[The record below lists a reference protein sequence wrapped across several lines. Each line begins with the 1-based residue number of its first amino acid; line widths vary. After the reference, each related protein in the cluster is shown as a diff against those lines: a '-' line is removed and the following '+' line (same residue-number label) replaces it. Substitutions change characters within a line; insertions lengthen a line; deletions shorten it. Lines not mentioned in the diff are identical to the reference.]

1 MTLTSVRGRI
11 SVHPRGFGF
20 FVTDAPH
27 ASTAISAFIT
37 PPDLNPFLDGDVV
50 KADVTTGD
58 GGRSSATNLVLVT
71 RSRAEVFGRVITRSG
86 RPYLSIDR
94 SVANTDWPLD
104 GASRLSDGTYAV
116 AEVAGDRVMLS
127 RVVPPDSDIGVERCI
142 ARHGLRAV
150 FNAEVEAAAGEAT
163 KAPISMNLR
172 RDLRNL
178 HTVTIDAAS
187 TRDIDD
193 ALSAY
198 PADADGA
205 LRVLVSIADVD
216 AFVQD
221 RSVLDREARLRGT
234 SVYLAGRVLPML
246 PESLS
251 ADAASLLEGKDRPAL
266 TVEMRIDPEGRI
278 TSVDIYESL
287 LRSHGRLTY
296 EAVDEFLTEGHS
308 PGVPASVESTLRWLR
323 TAAARLSSVRQTR
336 GGVNLAR
343 EEARIEVDARTGRP
357 TAVSEQRDT
366 AAHRLVERLMV
377 AANEAVAGW
386 LVARGL
392 PGIYRVH
399 DEPSA
404 ERVETLAKV
413 AHNFGFE
420 AGFGSRL
427 TPRALSAFE
436 AQFRDG
442 RFEPAIRTVL
452 GQALGPARY
461 TPDPGPHF
469 GLGAPLYLHFT
480 SPIRRYADLV
490 VHRIIKRYLEGQ
502 RNYDELRA
510 ELSVLAADCDR
521 SSAAAGK
528 AEAERY
534 RMLVARLFADRLGDD
549 VFGNVVALKPFGLV
563 VQMAGTGATGS
574 IAIDSLPGGPF
585 RLDIGAQALVGT
597 GHRFAVGDRVNATVA
612 SVNEELGRIDLVLR
626 S

>member
-1 MTLTSVRGRI
+1 MTATSLRGRI

-20 FVTDAPH
+20 FVTDAP
-27 ASTAISAFIT
+27 SAISAFVT
-37 PPDLNPFLDGDVV
+37 PPDLNAFLDGDIV

-71 RSRAEVFGRVITRSG
+71 RARAEVFGRLVLRLG
-86 RPYLSIDR
+86 RPFLNIDR
-94 SVANTDWPLD
+94 SVANTDWPLE
-104 GASRLSDGTYAV
+104 GASRLSEGTYIV
-116 AEVAGDRVMLS
+116 AEVAGDRLVVA
-127 RVVPPDSDIGVERCI
+127 RVLPPDSDLGVERCI

-150 FNAEVEAAAGEAT
+150 FNAEVEAAAEEASKRT
-163 KAPISMNLR
+163 ISTQMR

-178 HTVTIDAAS
+178 RTVTIDAAS

-216 AFVQD
+216 SFVTD

-246 PESLS
+246 PERLS

-266 TVEMRIDPEGRI
+266 TVELRIDPEGRI
-278 TSVDIYESL
+278 TSVDIYECL
-287 LRSHGRLTY
+287 LRSHARLTY
-296 EAVDEFLTEGHS
+296 EAVDEFLSEGHS
-308 PGVPASVESTLRWLR
+308 EGVPAAVESTLRWLR

-357 TAVSEQRDT
+357 TAVSTQRDT

-399 DEPSA
+399 DEPSP

-420 AGFGSRL
+420 AGFGSKL
-427 TPRALSAFE
+427 TPRALAAFE
-436 AQFRDG
+436 AQFQDG

-461 TPDPGPHF
+461 TPEPGPHF

-480 SPIRRYADLV
+480 SPIRRYADLL
-490 VHRIIKRYLEGQ
+490 VHRIIKRYLEGH
-502 RNYDELRA
+502 REYDELRA
-510 ELSVLAADCDR
+510 ELAVLAADCDR

-534 RMLVARLFADRLGDD
+534 RMLVARVYAGRLGDE
-549 VFGNVVALKPFGLV
+549 VFGNIVALKPFGLV
-563 VQMAGTGATGS
+563 VQMTGTGATGS
-574 IAIDSLPGGPF
+574 IAIDSLPGGPYKV
-585 RLDIGAQALVGT
+585 DIGAQALVSIGQK
-597 GHRFAVGDRVNATVA
+597 FSVGDRIRATIA
-612 SVNEELGRIDLVLR
+612 AVNEELGRIDLVLIQ
-626 S
+626 

>member
-1 MTLTSVRGRI
+1 MNVGSLRGRI

-20 FVTDAPH
+20 VVTDSAH
-27 ASTAISAFIT
+27 SSSAFVA
-37 PPDLNPFLDGDVV
+37 PPDLNAFLDGDI
-50 KADVTTGD
+50 VTATVTSSE
-58 GGRSSATNLVLVT
+58 GGRFAATNLTLVT
-71 RSRAEVFGRVITRSG
+71 RSRAEVFGRVIVRGS
-86 RPYLSIDR
+86 RPYLHIDR

-104 GASRLSDGTYAV
+104 GASRLSDGTYVV
-116 AEVAGDRVMLS
+116 AEVSGDRLVVS
-127 RVVPPDSDIGVERCI
+127 RVLPADSDVGMERCI

-150 FNAEVEAAAGEAT
+150 FNPEIEASAEEAA
-163 KAPISMNLR
+163 KRSISTNNR
-172 RDLRNL
+172 RDLRHL
-178 HTVTIDAAS
+178 RHVTIDAAS

-193 ALSAY
+193 ALAAY

-216 AFVQD
+216 AFVPL

-251 ADAASLLEGKDRPAL
+251 ANATSLLEAEDRPAL

-278 TSVDIYESL
+278 TSVDIYETL
-287 LRSHGRLTY
+287 MRSHARLTY
-296 EAVDEFLTEGHS
+296 EAVDEFLAEGNAH
-308 PGVPASVESTLRWLR
+308 GVPAAVESTLRWLR
-323 TAAARLSSVRQTR
+323 TAAARLSAVRATR

-343 EEARIEVDARTGRP
+343 EEARIEVDARTGQP
-357 TAVSEQRDT
+357 TGIATERSNT
-366 AAHRLVERLMV
+366 AAHKLVERLMV

-420 AGFGSRL
+420 AGFGARL

-436 AQFRDG
+436 AQFQDG
-442 RFEPAIRTVL
+442 RLAPAIRTVL

-461 TPDPGPHF
+461 TPEPGQHF

-490 VHRIIKRYLEGQ
+490 VHRIIKRFLEGH
-502 RNYDELRA
+502 REYDELRA
-510 ELSVLAADCDR
+510 ELEVLAADCDR
-521 SSAAAGK
+521 SSVAAGK

-534 RMLVARLFADRLGDD
+534 RMLMARLYASKLGDEI
-549 VFGNVVALKPFGLV
+549 FGNIVALKPFGLV
-563 VQMAGTGATGS
+563 VQIAGTGATGS

-585 RLDIGAQALVGT
+585 RMDMPSQALLGP
-597 GHRFAVGDRVNATVA
+597 GQRFAVGDRVRATVS
-612 SVNEELGRIDLVLR
+612 SVNEDLGRIDLVLIT
-626 S
+626 